1 MKPRGDKLET
11 TPAGLGES
19 TTGGRTAS
27 APNAGAEPAL
37 QMTNVTVG
45 ALQDADRI
53 VFEDVNWS
61 VAPGDFWAIG
71 GLHASGK
78 TDLMA
83 LTAGL
88 TRPVRG
94 SYRVFGRELTTG
106 FEPDLLDVRLR
117 IGLVFDG
124 GKLLNHLTVAE
135 NVALPIGYHRDIDD
149 DETGA
154 EVERLLNATGLTLW
168 AERMPGTVSRNW
180 QQRVGLARALALK
193 PEVLLL
199 DSPLSGLDPREVGWW
214 VEFLG
219 QLAAGHPLF
228 GGRAVTLVVSGDN
241 LRPWKGLA
249 RQFAVLRGRRF
260 VPLGSGGEAAA
271 RDDFLRDLFGT

>member
-1 MKPRGDKLET
+1 MNPRGDKPET

-19 TTGGRTAS
+19 STVGGAAAVS
-27 APNAGAEPAL
+27 GAVAEPAL
-37 QMTNVTVG
+37 KMTNVTVG

-53 VFEDVNWS
+53 VFEGVNWT

-83 LTAGL
+83 LAGGL

-106 FEPDLLDVRLR
+106 IEPDLLDVRLR

-124 GKLLNHLTVAE
+124 GRLLNHLTVAE

-149 DETGA
+149 DETEA

-168 AERMPGTVSRNW
+168 AGRMPGTVSRNW

-228 GGRAVTLVVSGDN
+228 GGRPVTLVVAGDN
-241 LRPWKGLA
+241 LRPWKGRA
-249 RQFAVLRGRRF
+249 RQFAALRGQLF
-260 VPLGSGGEAAA
+260 VPLGNTAEAVAS
-271 RDDFLRDLFGT
+271 DDFLRDLLGT